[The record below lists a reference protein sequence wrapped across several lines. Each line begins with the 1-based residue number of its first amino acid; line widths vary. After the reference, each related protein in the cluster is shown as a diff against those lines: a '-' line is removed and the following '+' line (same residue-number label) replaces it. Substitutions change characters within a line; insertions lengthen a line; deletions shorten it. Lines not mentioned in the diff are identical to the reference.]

1 MRQTSIIVISSR
13 WLLSSSG
20 HHLRV
25 ILVSTFNLILQRFLL
40 SPLLRRSS
48 LDLIFKSMPYRIVG
62 SLEYYI
68 HGGGRSGQWTAAQHA
83 TTNNRLGDVVDKDKP
98 LARLLE
104 RDGRK
109 TNIKALK
116 GCCCMLLRLFISSS
130 SSSFMSENFDL
141 FCHSTRTEYN
151 QLC

>member
-1 MRQTSIIVISSR
+1 M
-13 WLLSSSG
+13 
-20 HHLRV
+20 
-25 ILVSTFNLILQRFLL
+25 STFNLILQRFLL

-68 HGGGRSGQWTAAQHA
+68 HGGGQWTAAQHA

-116 GCCCMLLRLFISSS
+116 GCCCMLLISSYFFFLLHVRELGFVLPFNQNRIQS
-130 SSSFMSENFDL
+130 AVL
-141 FCHSTRTEYN
+141 ILWCHKWSTVPLISRH
-151 QLC
+151 LGR